1 MDTFIN
7 ISIIDTLCT
16 LTKTYW
22 KSYIFPNTPSGVRIR
37 FVHEK
42 PSDFPLIYSEY
53 RWNII
58 ISPNNF
64 ILWDKLIGFLHS
76 KEEVRYTYSFCNKD
90 DLLFITNLNNI
101 SKTITANNIFA
112 HIIDTS
118 TEFIDLIKFMNSNTV
133 EWCVSTENLNIIS
146 RILLYYYF
154 PKHEH
159 IFRIEG
165 LIFRSTGL
173 NTGRS

>member
-22 KSYIFPNTPSGVRIR
+22 KSYIFPNTPSGVRIG
-37 FVHEK
+37 FVDEK
-42 PSDFPLIYSEY
+42 ASDFPLICSEY

-64 ILWDKLIGFLHS
+64 ILWDRLMQFVHS
-76 KEEVRYTYSFCNKD
+76 KDESRYTYSFCNND
-90 DLLFITNLNNI
+90 DLLFITNFNNI
-101 SKTITANNIFA
+101 SKKLTTNNGFA
-112 HIIDTS
+112 HIIETS
-118 TEFIDLIKFMNSNTV
+118 AEFIDVIKFMNSNTV

-154 PKHEH
+154 PKHHH

-165 LIFRSTGL
+165 SLFCSTGL
-173 NTGRS
+173 NKW